1 MSNYIGAL
9 SDVSSAIGL
18 GGVKDRS
25 LLNIAQ
31 RRDLETIL
39 GRDLEQEKFG
49 DDAFERI
56 GEAEKKASNLEL
68 AGGGLG
74 ALIGFLTG
82 GPVQAKLGWELGKTG
97 GQLAGAGDIKRSIRE
112 SKMPEN
118 LGSTPVR
125 FHQSKMALL
134 QKQRND
140 FNKMLDRRKG
150 NISSAIG
157 KDFASGMLDT
167 LLWKIG
173 SDDEALDAFKSW
185 FGGDMNT
192 RSFIDVILGKSI
204 KDRGTEVLPSQTGGQ
219 LFA

>member
-1 MSNYIGAL
+1 MSYIGAL
-9 SDVSSAIGL
+9 RDVSSAIGL
-18 GGVKDRS
+18 GGVKNRS
-25 LLNIAQ
+25 LLNIKQ
-31 RRDLETIL
+31 RSDLETVL

-74 ALIGFLTG
+74 ALIGFLMG
-82 GPVQAKLGWELGKTG
+82 GPVAAKLGWEGGQTL

-134 QKQRND
+134 EKQRND

-167 LLWKIG
+167 LLWRIG

-185 FGGDMNT
+185 FGGELDSKELYSTIFSKSPNVKG
-192 RSFIDVILGKSI
+192 IDELETWK
-204 KDRGTEVLPSQTGGQ
+204 
-219 LFA
+219 